1 MTRPLLCYEEEL
13 LEVDGE
19 YDYYSRSY
27 KFSPVY
33 ESDTRGVILTAAFR
47 MCRECHSAISSM
59 GGGGARY
66 VCLSCYP
73 ALKLKDFAEGH
84 THTMLGE

>member
-1 MTRPLLCYEEEL
+1 MTKELLCYDEEL

-27 KFSPVY
+27 RFNPVY
-33 ESDTRGVILTAAFR
+33 QSGPGMISTAAFR
-47 MCRECHSAISSM
+47 MCRECHASISSM
-59 GGGGARY
+59 GGGGNRY

-73 ALKLKDFAEGH
+73 TLKLKDFAEGH
-84 THTMLGE
+84 QHTIVGE